1 MDFEQLRPPS
11 DTHNNADLL
20 IWAMYLL
27 EGNEKWV
34 DVEDLY
40 LKAFELAPARLS
52 WRTKKDLPDY
62 KKCSKALQE
71 IEDSSNRYHLDVLVK
86 DGSYKR
92 RLTRDGY
99 QWCKHH
105 EELLKGLYQGNI
117 VPSAKGQDDER
128 KIRSLT
134 RSDAY
139 QEWLSTGHDSLDLWS
154 LAEAFRCTAET
165 SWPIWQTRLEEHFGA
180 AERNGKSDLLAFI
193 EASTALVREEKKDK

>member
-1 MDFEQLRPPS
+1 MNSEQLRSPS
-11 DTHNNADLL
+11 ETHNNADLL

-27 EGNEKWV
+27 EGNEKWI

-52 WRTKKDLPDY
+52 WRTKTDIPDY
-62 KKCSKALQE
+62 KKCAKALQE
-71 IEDSSNRYHLDVLVK
+71 IEDPSKRWHLNVFAK

-99 QWCKHH
+99 QWCRDNQD
-105 EELLKGLYQGNI
+105 LLKGLYQGDI

-134 RSDAY
+134 RSEAY
-139 QEWLSTGHDSLDLWS
+139 QEWLSTGDANLNIWS
-154 LAEAFRCTAET
+154 LAEAFRCTPET
-165 SWPIWQTRLEEHFGA
+165 SWTTWQTRLEEHFRA
-180 AERNGKSDLLAFI
+180 AERNGKSDLLTFI
-193 EASTALVREEKKDK
+193 EAATALVQEERRIE